1 MEYTAFIIY
10 LCRGDASLNLHC
22 CTSRV
27 WTACLIEQRF
37 TYGKSHGDSSR
48 QINGSKG
55 MEETKLDRLITQWKC
70 QKVWG
75 ESTMHQWCDQ
85 KRDTKCH
92 HPTHTLLQLIHWKPL
107 WRFTTALPKASHAL
121 RHTTTKPNS
130 RRIANAQ
137 FMPWK
142 IAGCGRYRHQDAT
155 HCTWRSC
162 FKEWGGC
169 LSVFKH
175 RGILEKEK
183 SFFILFFFFHLDA
196 SNSDISGT
204 GWRQNTL

>member
-48 QINGSKG
+48 QVNGSKG

-92 HPTHTLLQLIHWKPL
+92 HPNTHFITAHPL
-107 WRFTTALPKASHAL
+107 EASLEIYNCPAKGITCSASH
-121 RHTTTKPNS
+121 HHQ
-130 RRIANAQ
+130 AQ
-137 FMPWK
+137 FQTHRKCSIHALENSWVWK
-142 IAGCGRYRHQDAT
+142 I
-155 HCTWRSC
+155 
-162 FKEWGGC
+162 
-169 LSVFKH
+169 
-175 RGILEKEK
+175 
-183 SFFILFFFFHLDA
+183 
-196 SNSDISGT
+196 
-204 GWRQNTL
+204 